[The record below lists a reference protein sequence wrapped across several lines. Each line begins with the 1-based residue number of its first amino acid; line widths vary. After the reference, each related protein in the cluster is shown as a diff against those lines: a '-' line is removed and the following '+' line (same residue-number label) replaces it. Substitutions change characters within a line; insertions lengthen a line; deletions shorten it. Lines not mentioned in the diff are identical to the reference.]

1 MGEEPGVAVST
12 DPNAFESASQMT
24 PPPLPDV
31 GNGAARKS
39 GMLCP
44 YCGNYSGSKKEC
56 DRCKGVFEPLSRQ
69 ASQNG
74 MGPWFIRDEGNP
86 FRPGCSYATMRMLVS
101 RKRIVAESV
110 LRGPSTR
117 QFWTFAKNTPGI
129 AHLLGECHA
138 CHKSAI
144 AEAAHCPHC
153 NASFTVEE
161 DRQYLGLA
169 EVRVI
174 PGQVMPETPRASSR
188 SAAVTAPSQPLS
200 EQARSRAVF
209 ASDTHA
215 IPMDGSAEESGDA
228 PAATAYEPIRNPAR
242 PMRAS
247 ASMSDGQIDDLLRR
261 SGSSDRVKRSTT
273 IVVVLVMAALVA
285 VVLMIVLAVV
295 IYAGA
300 AKNAANPSGNA
311 TTGAAPATPAPAP
324 SVPAS
329 PAKAPGK

>member
-1 MGEEPGVAVST
+1 MST
-12 DPNAFESASQMT
+12 DAYTPDSADSTM
-24 PPPLPDV
+24 PPPLPGTDGV
-31 GNGAARKS
+31 ASRKS

-56 DRCKGVFEPLSRQ
+56 DKCKGVFEPLSRQ

-86 FRPGCSYATMRMLVS
+86 FRPGCSYATTRMLVS

-144 AEAAHCPHC
+144 AEQTHCPNC
-153 NASFTVEE
+153 NASFAVEE

-174 PGQVMPETPRASSR
+174 PGQVMPEEVRASPRATV
-188 SAAVTAPSQPLS
+188 AAAAPLS

-209 ASDTHA
+209 ASDANA
-215 IPMDGSAEESGDA
+215 IPLDGSGEESGG
-228 PAATAYEPIRNPAR
+228 AAAAAAYEPIRNPAR
-242 PMRAS
+242 PVRAS
-247 ASMSDGQIDDLLRR
+247 APMSDGQIDDLLRR
-261 SGSSDRVKRSTT
+261 SGSGDRVKRSTT
-273 IVVVLVMAALVA
+273 IVVVLVMAALLA

-300 AKNAANPSGNA
+300 AKNAGNA
-311 TTGAAPATPAPAP
+311 AGGGAAGATPTAPMPAP

-329 PAKAPGK
+329 PANAPGT

>member
-1 MGEEPGVAVST
+1 
-12 DPNAFESASQMT
+12 MT

-31 GNGAARKS
+31 EGGAARKS

-56 DRCKGVFEPLSRQ
+56 DRCKGLFEPLSRQ

-144 AEAAHCPHC
+144 AEASHCPHC

-174 PGQVMPETPRASSR
+174 PGQVMPEATRATSR
-188 SAAVTAPSQPLS
+188 AAVVAAASASPLNN
-200 EQARSRAVF
+200 EAARSRAVF
-209 ASDTHA
+209 ASDANA
-215 IPMDGSAEESGDA
+215 IPLDGSGEESSEM
-228 PAATAYEPIRNPAR
+228 AAAYEPIRNPAR
-242 PMRAS
+242 PVRAS
-247 ASMSDGQIDDLLRR
+247 APMSDRQIDDLLRR
-261 SGSSDRVKRSTT
+261 SGSGDRVKRSTT
-273 IVVVLVMAALVA
+273 VVVVLVMAALLA

-300 AKNAANPSGNA
+300 AKNAGNA
-311 TTGAAPATPAPAP
+311 AGNGSAGAAPTTPATAP
-324 SVPAS
+324 GVPAS

>member
-1 MGEEPGVAVST
+1 M
-12 DPNAFESASQMT
+12 M
-24 PPPLPDV
+24 PPPLPDAE
-31 GNGAARKS
+31 GATPRRS

-56 DRCKGVFEPLSRQ
+56 DKCKGLFEPLSRQ

-144 AEAAHCPHC
+144 AEATHCPHC
-153 NASFTVEE
+153 NASFSVEE

-174 PGQVMPETPRASSR
+174 PGQAMPETPRAAVR
-188 SAAVTAPSQPLS
+188 AAPVTSAAAAPMN
-200 EQARSRAVF
+200 EEARSRAVF
-209 ASDTHA
+209 ASDTNA
-215 IPMDGSAEESGDA
+215 IPLDAEGTEDA
-228 PAATAYEPIRNPAR
+228 YVAPTAYEPIRNPAR
-242 PMRAS
+242 PVREA
-247 ASMSDGQIDDLLRR
+247 APMSERQIDDLLRR
-261 SGSSDRVKRSTT
+261 SGAGDRVKRSTT
-273 IVVVLVMAALVA
+273 IVAVLVMLALLA

-300 AKNAANPSGNA
+300 AKNAANAGGNGAGASG
-311 TTGAAPATPAPAP
+311 TPTPAAAP

>member
-1 MGEEPGVAVST
+1 
-12 DPNAFESASQMT
+12 MT
-24 PPPLPDV
+24 PPPLPEV
-31 GNGAARKS
+31 EGVAARKS

-56 DRCKGVFEPLSRQ
+56 DKCKGVFEPLSRQ

-144 AEAAHCPHC
+144 AEQTHCPNC
-153 NASFTVEE
+153 NASFSVEE

-174 PGQVMPETPRASSR
+174 PGQVMPGQVMPEPGRGAARA
-188 SAAVTAPSQPLS
+188 AAVAAPAQPLS

-215 IPMDGSAEESGDA
+215 IPLDGSGEESSEV
-228 PAATAYEPIRNPAR
+228 AASAYEPIRNPSRLA
-242 PMRAS
+242 RAS
-247 ASMSDGQIDDLLRR
+247 TPMSDGQIDDLLRR
-261 SGSSDRVKRSTT
+261 SGSGDRVKRSTT
-273 IVVVLVMAALVA
+273 IVVVLVMAALLA

-295 IYAGA
+295 MYAGA
-300 AKNAANPSGNA
+300 GKNAGNA
-311 TTGAAPATPAPAP
+311 ATSGSAGAAPTTPAPAP